1 MLSTVLGWLGWLAS
15 LVFSPVTIGLVV
27 LLLTLIYRYLTRHK
41 NFWKGKGVANKPYR
55 FPMGNVGFDFY
66 KFQEGCQNLYD
77 ETKSAGGCMA
87 MIDWLGPAL
96 SVSDPEMLKNILV
109 KDFETFPVRQ
119 PTSFNSSHG
128 IFSSMITNLT
138 GQQWKDVRSIST
150 PTFSTG
156 KIRGMTA
163 ILEELSNTLAD
174 QMFKESQKDGEINVK
189 DVFARYTMDT
199 IASVAFGLEADSIRN
214 PESAIAKKAVL
225 LRTPPSL
232 FRIILFMSIMYLPS
246 FIKNRFDLTSMML
259 SNDALDFFVD
269 IAKRAI
275 KEREEHPERRRNDY
289 LQLLIDSRSDKSQTR
304 KLTDDEITAQCL
316 LFFFAGNDT
325 TSNSLTWAAREI
337 AFHPEVQE
345 RIQAEIDEVLTSDD
359 TPIDF
364 DKVNSGMPY
373 LESVVME
380 TLRMYPGM
388 QLTRASTRD
397 YTIPGTDA
405 VLPANSMVY
414 MMPYAMQRD
423 ADLYPNP
430 DSFDPERFLS
440 NGKELRNSYTYLAF
454 GQGPRN
460 CIGMRFALLQAK
472 VALVALLRKYSL
484 VTGPKSGEVKPVLN
498 PGFAQTQEKD
508 GTWLKIVRR

>member
-1 MLSTVLGWLGWLAS
+1 MLKREASKIGIQLVSKPSLTIGSLLCSKAKHHLPKLQESNVVYKIECSCQVDGDPVVYIGETDPMLSTVLGWLGWLAS

-41 NFWKGKGVANKPYR
+41 NFWKGKGIANKPYR

-66 KFQEGCQNLYD
+66 K
-77 ETKSAGGCMA
+77 
-87 MIDWLGPAL
+87 
-96 SVSDPEMLKNILV
+96 
-109 KDFETFPVRQ
+109 
-119 PTSFNSSHG
+119 
-128 IFSSMITNLT
+128 
-138 GQQWKDVRSIST
+138 
-150 PTFSTG
+150 
-156 KIRGMTA
+156 
-163 ILEELSNTLAD
+163 
-174 QMFKESQKDGEINVK
+174 
-189 DVFARYTMDT
+189 
-199 IASVAFGLEADSIRN
+199 
-214 PESAIAKKAVL
+214 
-225 LRTPPSL
+225 
-232 FRIILFMSIMYLPS
+232 IILFMSIMYLPS